1 MPAKGR
7 EYPERPVVGVGGIV
21 ISSGRVLLVR
31 RVNAPLAGDWSI
43 PGGAVEPGEP
53 LAAAVRRE
61 LAEETGTD
69 VRVLSVVE
77 VFERIDLD
85 AAGKPRFHFVVL
97 DYLCELLGGE
107 PRAGSDVGEIAW
119 ASQADLR
126 KFALAPA
133 ALEAIRKA
141 FLAAGSAQRGAK

>member
-1 MPAKGR
+1 MPPSGR

-21 ISSGRVLLVR
+21 ISDGRVLLVR
-31 RVNAPLAGDWSI
+31 RAQAPRAGEWSI

-61 LAEETGTD
+61 LAEETGLD
-69 VRVLSVVE
+69 VRVLTVIE

-85 AAGKPRFHFVVL
+85 SAGKPRFHFVVL

-107 PRAGSDVGEIAW
+107 PRAASDVSELAW
-119 ASQADLR
+119 AAESELA
-126 KFALAPA
+126 KFGLAPA
-133 ALEAIRKA
+133 ALEAIHKA
-141 FLAAGSAQRGAK
+141 FSAASTRRNA

>member
-1 MPAKGR
+1 MPPSGR

-21 ISSGRVLLVR
+21 ISEGRVLLVR
-31 RVNAPLAGDWSI
+31 RANAPRAGEWSI

-61 LAEETGTD
+61 LAEETGLH
-69 VRVLSVVE
+69 VRMLAVIE

-85 AAGKPRFHFVVL
+85 SAGKPRFHFVVL

-107 PRAGSDVGEIAW
+107 PRAASDVSELAW
-119 ASQADLR
+119 AAESELA
-126 KFALAPA
+126 KFDLAPA
-133 ALEAIRKA
+133 ALEAVRKA
-141 FLAAGSAQRGAK
+141 FRAASARRNA